1 MTSNVSLV
9 SLLFVLGVSTSN
21 AFTNIAPHNAF
32 FFSATPKS
40 FGRTSSSKKN
50 ADMNMIDPSSISDA
64 FSSAYTALADIDV
77 DAVVDVASDA
87 VSAVSD
93 SAATAVAPVEEAAAA
108 VTESSYSK
116 VSYYSTLALYLISF
130 PGLWSTIKRSTTA
143 KIKKKTYVSAGENAP
158 EGKDL
163 RQQAGEIMAYMKA
176 NNYEVTETG
185 ETITF
190 RGIVARSTSQAF
202 FLTFCTALGLASFAL
217 VLQIQ
222 LQDLVL
228 PGIGKPNWFYLVLLS
243 PYAGLFYWNSGDR
256 VDDIQVKLSSN
267 DDDTQNQ
274 VAIMGN
280 DEELDRFWRALGL
293 VEQGMVRVEGIFD

>member
-50 ADMNMIDPSSISDA
+50 VDMNMIDPSSISDA

-143 KIKKKTYVSAGENAP
+143 KIKKKTYV
-158 EGKDL
+158 
-163 RQQAGEIMAYMKA
+163 R
-176 NNYEVTETG
+176 
-185 ETITF
+185 
-190 RGIVARSTSQAF
+190 
-202 FLTFCTALGLASFAL
+202 
-217 VLQIQ
+217 
-222 LQDLVL
+222 
-228 PGIGKPNWFYLVLLS
+228 
-243 PYAGLFYWNSGDR
+243 
-256 VDDIQVKLSSN
+256 
-267 DDDTQNQ
+267 
-274 VAIMGN
+274 
-280 DEELDRFWRALGL
+280 
-293 VEQGMVRVEGIFD
+293 